1 MNWQKSYNLSDLYNI
16 NYQIIVLNS
25 ISIHP
30 FRRNGALL
38 LGVLIVRLHDLLV
51 LQGLDEREICRH
63 GIDRD
68 LLHRLDVA
76 AAATFIFL
84 RLNEF
89 VPFELV
95 VGEKRLDVADR
106 DRLGVPGQ
114 FLVESEL
121 VDAGKVGIDI
131 KPSAGEGYVL
141 GDLKPEAVLEVVG
154 AGVAEGAILVALQQ
168 GERPVEVHQVA
179 VQHKRRQSARL
190 IGAVRPIGRN
200 KGVLRLQRRH
210 RLAPRRPD
218 RLRKRHPPL
227 RPERRCPKKEN
238 EYADRSRGYS
248 MVKVHRVL
256 TF

>member
-1 MNWQKSYNLSDLYNI
+1 MEIFSPRDASKS
-16 NYQIIVLNS
+16 
-25 ISIHP
+25 HP
-30 FRRNGALL
+30 FRRHGAHLP
-38 LGVLIVRLHDLLV
+38 GVLVVRLHDLLV
-51 LQGLDEREICRH
+51 LKGLDEREICRH

-76 AAATFIFL
+76 ATATFIFL
-84 RLNEF
+84 RLNQF

-131 KPSAGEGYVL
+131 KPSAGEGYV
-141 GDLKPEAVLEVVG
+141 
-154 AGVAEGAILVALQQ
+154 LVALQQ

-238 EYADRSRGYS
+238 EYAD
-248 MVKVHRVL
+248 
-256 TF
+256 

>member
-154 AGVAEGAILVALQQ
+154 AGVAEGAVLVALQQ
-168 GERPVEVHQVA
+168 GERAVEVHQVA